1 MTKREQRPVAT
12 PESEIIRAIPAAC
25 ADEAAAV
32 EFIERLR
39 WADCPACP
47 RCGDVNVAQMLG
59 REGQRN
65 ARYLWRCH
73 GCKRQFTVRI
83 GTIFED
89 SRIPLRVWCYAF
101 WRSCSSKKGI
111 SALQVSR
118 ETGITHKSALFLLH
132 RIRFS
137 MATEPGP
144 RKLEGTVEA
153 DETYVGGKPRK
164 NRPYADRWKRN
175 PNKAPVMAI
184 VERGGEVRA
193 RPLDRVTA
201 VNVRA
206 AIHEYVAPTAK
217 LYTDEGTHYR
227 WADKPWPGGHKAVN
241 HSLGEY
247 ARGDVTT
254 NRVESFFSLVKRGMY
269 GTWHSVS
276 KKHLGR
282 YVNEF
287 EFRFNT
293 RNENDGERTLRAIQA
308 ADDKRLTYREHIG
321 PTGHPK
327 GT

>member
-47 RCGDVNVAQMLG
+47 RCGDLNVAQMQSADG
-59 REGQRN
+59 KRN

-132 RIRFS
+132 RIRFA
-137 MATEPGP
+137 MGIDPTTP
-144 RKLEGTVEA
+144 RKLEGAVEA

-175 PNKAPVMAI
+175 PNKVAVMAI

-201 VNVRA
+201 ENVEA
-206 AIHEYVAPTAK
+206 ALREYVAPTAK
-217 LYTDEGTHYR
+217 LYTDEGSHYR
-227 WADKPWPGGHKAVN
+227 WADKPWPGGHATVN

-247 ARGDVTT
+247 ARGDATT
-254 NRVESFFSLVKRGMY
+254 NAVEGFFSLLKRGVY
-269 GTWHSVS
+269 GTFHSVS

-287 EFRFNT
+287 TFRHNT
-293 RNENDGERTLRAIQA
+293 RTLDDGQRTLHALHA
-308 ADDKRLTYREHIG
+308 AEGKRLTYREHLSG
-321 PTGHPK
+321 SK
-327 GT
+327 